1 MALALDADGVA
12 GVTVTERSGVRGSH
26 VIELAAIATAVRLTA
41 GEHRLLDPQMVM
53 DLAG

>member
-1 MALALDADGVA
+1 
-12 GVTVTERSGVRGSH
+12 VTERSGVRGSH

-41 GEHRLLDPQMVM
+41 GEHRPLDPQMVM